1 MKDPLHKYTQQTYCI
16 LHRNEESTHTE
27 VFYETE
33 FIERNVIKSPKNQ
46 TCITFESNQNNADYP
61 AIVEKQCM
69 MDEKGNNIGKGRVGG
84 KHYTIQPKL
93 VSP

>member
-1 MKDPLHKYTQQTYCI
+1 M
-16 LHRNEESTHTE
+16 
-27 VFYETE
+27 
-33 FIERNVIKSPKNQ
+33 KSPLILKSFMKQNLLKEMLLKALKNQ
-46 TCITFESNQNNADYP
+46 TCIIFESNQNKADYP